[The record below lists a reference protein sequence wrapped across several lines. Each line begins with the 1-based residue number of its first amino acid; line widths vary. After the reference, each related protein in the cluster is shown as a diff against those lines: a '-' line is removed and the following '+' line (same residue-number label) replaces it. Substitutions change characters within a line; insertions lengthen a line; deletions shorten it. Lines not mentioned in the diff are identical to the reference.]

1 MKRRDF
7 IKSSVVLSAL
17 GAGIPSLLLASNKR
31 FSFRNS
37 AIESDRIVLFIKMNG
52 GNDGLNTVI
61 PFQNASYYQ
70 ERPLVSIPNGQ
81 SLHITDTLALHPA
94 LESWQSLFNEQKLA
108 IIQGVGYI
116 DGNLSHF
123 RSSDIWDT
131 GSDEDE
137 ELTTGWLGRL
147 LELEYPGFPNNA
159 PDHPLAIQFNSA
171 NLLEFKTSESNT
183 ALYLYDPDT
192 MYSLITGNYVND
204 QNEEIPDTYGG
215 DELAFIRELDY
226 MSFNYSQVV
235 NEAAQNA
242 PNTIMNY
249 PNTNIGEQFKVTARL
264 IAGGLATPFYRLYQ
278 HGYDTHVEQLYRHE
292 SLLSELAD
300 ALNAFLTEMD
310 ALGLLDRVLIVTT
323 SEFGRRVIE
332 NSSEGT
338 DHGTS
343 APVLVFGSQANG
355 GVFGVDPD
363 LQNLDENGNLPIQFD
378 YRQIYTTLMTNWFGL
393 NASTVNE
400 VFNGGFQTIP
410 FVDQALGSKPS
421 TGPNGFMLNPA
432 YPNPF
437 NPTTI
442 LSYTLPENGNVTIRL
457 LDLRGRSLKTHRL
470 GKQNA
475 GLNSFTLDGRYLS
488 SGSYIAQV
496 EAAGSVLNQKITLLK

>member
-17 GAGIPSLLLASNKR
+17 GAGIPSLLLAANKR

-37 AIESDRIVLFIKMNG
+37 AIDSDRIVLFIKMNG

-81 SLHITDTLALHPA
+81 SLPITDTLALHPA

-292 SLLSELAD
+292 QLLSELAD

-310 ALGLLDRVLIVTT
+310 ALSLLDRVLIVTT

-343 APVLVFGSQANG
+343 APILVFGSQANG

-363 LQNLDENGNLPIQFD
+363 LQNLDENGNLPVQFD
-378 YRQIYTTLMTNWFGL
+378 YRQIYTTLMANWFGL
-393 NASTVNE
+393 NASTVNN
-400 VFNGGFQTIP
+400 VFNGDFQTIP
-410 FVDQALGSKPS
+410 FVQQALGSKPS
-421 TGPNGFMLNPA
+421 IGPDGFRLNPA

-437 NPTTI
+437 NPTTM
-442 LSYTLPENGNVTIRL
+442 LPYTLPEEENVTIRL
-457 LDLRGRSLKTHRL
+457 LDLRGRVLKVHHQ
-470 GKQNA
+470 GKQKA
-475 GLNSFTLDGRYLS
+475 GNHLFKLDGKNLS

-496 EAAGSVLNQKITLLK
+496 EAAGSTLTQKISLIK

>member
-17 GAGIPSLLLASNKR
+17 GAGIPSLLLAANKR

-37 AIESDRIVLFIKMNG
+37 AIDSDRIVLFIKMNG

-81 SLHITDTLALHPA
+81 SLPITDTLALHPA

-292 SLLSELAD
+292 QLLSELAD

-310 ALGLLDRVLIVTT
+310 ALSLLDRVLIVTT

-363 LQNLDENGNLPIQFD
+363 LQNLDENGNLPVQFD
-378 YRQIYTTLMTNWFGL
+378 YRQIYTTLMANWFGL
-393 NASTVNE
+393 NASTVNN
-400 VFNGGFQTIP
+400 VFNGDFQTIP
-410 FVDQALGSKPS
+410 FVQQALGSKPS
-421 TGPNGFMLNPA
+421 IGPDGFRLNPA

-437 NPTTI
+437 NPTTM
-442 LSYTLPENGNVTIRL
+442 LPYTLPEEENVTIRL
-457 LDLRGRSLKTHRL
+457 LDLRGRVLKVHHQ
-470 GKQNA
+470 GKQKA
-475 GLNSFTLDGRYLS
+475 GNHLFKLDGKNLS

-496 EAAGSVLNQKITLLK
+496 EAAGSTLTQKISLIK